1 MHRSMQVAVALSKEW
16 KPASVDGLPDV
27 FTGGWVGYCGY
38 DTVRYV
44 YSSEG
49 QPPLESWRCTCR
61 ASACCHGSSWTCL
74 SHGCVFWWVSQAGIS
89 AIRYRQALAFVF
101 HLSTGHLGVSCR

>member
-1 MHRSMQVAVALSKEW
+1 MHRVMQVAVALSKEW
-16 KPASVDGLPDV
+16 KPASVDGLPSV

-49 QPPLESWRCTCR
+49 LPL
-61 ASACCHGSSWTCL
+61 
-74 SHGCVFWWVSQAGIS
+74 
-89 AIRYRQALAFVF
+89 
-101 HLSTGHLGVSCR
+101 